1 MKKIT
6 SVFLVFAIL
15 SLSLVAFSASS
26 QITVFVMGDKL
37 DFKDAEPFI
46 DNGRTLVPFRA
57 IAEALGADVGWE
69 DSTKTVTIT
78 KNNLGANG
86 TAVTD
91 NVYGTD
97 SSVPYGTKI
106 VKIVIGNPNAE
117 VNGNEV
123 KLDVPAKISS
133 GRTYVPLRF
142 VSEALEMGVV
152 WDSKTKTIT
161 IDMPEIYITLD
172 KDKAEVGDM
181 VKATIN
187 VKNFYGF
194 AGYQINLKYDPDV
207 LQPIDTTT
215 NTVFTDS
222 SLPEEGTLLKGKF
235 SPVNMPAIPD
245 TAKGAITYG
254 TTYMNLAS
262 YKSSGKP
269 ESSGSIAVFNFKVLK
284 KQSTKIGFE
293 NSAAMTNAKE
303 GTMLFNWDGT
313 ALSNYKVIT
322 SNTLN

>member
-26 QITVFVMGDKL
+26 QITVIVMGDKL

-57 IAEALGADVGWE
+57 IAEALGAEVSWE

-78 KNNLGANG
+78 KNNLS

-91 NVYGTD
+91 NVYGTG
-97 SSVPYGTKI
+97 SSLSSATKI
-106 VKIVIGNPNAE
+106 VKIVIGNPNAQ

-187 VKNFYGF
+187 IKNFYGF
-194 AGYQINLKYDPDV
+194 AGYQINLKYNPDV
-207 LQPIDTTT
+207 LQPIDTAT
-215 NTVFTDS
+215 NAVFSDS

-254 TTYMNLAS
+254 TTYMNLES
-262 YKSSGKP
+262 YKSSGKS
-269 ESSGSIAVFNFKVLK
+269 EASGSIAVFSFKVLK

-293 NSAAMTNAKE
+293 NSVAMTKAKE

-313 ALSNYKVIT
+313 ALSNYKVIA